1 MSAQLLQCALTSAVI
16 LIAIVL
22 DLRLNSKG
30 RTVVYQLRRLI
41 NWLTAGG
48 TYVIFYMARYAIVII
63 NNEDG
68 RAAFGATPSGY
79 GALLTCG
86 FWSYAIGTVL
96 GGGIVDRIGGRF
108 ALIVGAAGCSMCCAA
123 AGMLL
128 QWHPNYWALLL
139 LNACNLA
146 CATLAALSV
155 IRING
160 VRLITRQ
167 LRTRLRRL
175 QPPSSPQR
183 VGAHHM
189 TPSLSALRVT
199 LSRARSQST
208 GTPRPSAA
216 PSPASLAS

>member
-1 MSAQLLQCALTSAVI
+1 MGARLLQCALTSAVI

-22 DLRLNSKG
+22 DLCLNSKG
-30 RTVVYQLRRLI
+30 RTGVYQLRRLL

-48 TYVIFYMARYAIVII
+48 TYVIFYMARYAIVIV

-68 RAAFGATPSGY
+68 RAALGATPSGY

-96 GGGIVDRIGGRF
+96 GGGIVDRIGGRL
-108 ALIVGAAGCSMCCAA
+108 ALIVGAAGCSTCCAS

-146 CATLAALSV
+146 FATLAALSV

-160 VRLITRQ
+160 VPSVHLHSARGRIT
-167 LRTRLRRL
+167 TRRL
-175 QPPSSPQR
+175 TLRASP
-183 VGAHHM
+183 H
-189 TPSLSALRVT
+189 
-199 LSRARSQST
+199 ARTQST
-208 GTPRPSAA
+208 GTPRSSAA
-216 PSPASLAS
+216 PFRASSAS